1 MLGGKFM
8 NIIIVGCGK
17 VGSALAEQL
26 ASEGHDITVIDTN
39 SDAVERVTEVA
50 DVMGTVGNGVVY
62 YVQKD
67 AGIEYADMFI
77 AMTGSD
83 ELNLLCCLIAKK
95 SSSCRTIARV
105 RNPDYLTERG
115 FIKEKLGISMIINP
129 EMEAANEIT
138 RLFTIPS
145 AISVDTFARGRIE
158 LLETRLPIGSPI
170 AGSPIKSAMGRL
182 SGKILICAIER
193 GKDVIIPTGDTV
205 LNEGDKISFIATHRD
220 SGAFFKKAGIA
231 KNHIKTIIIVGGGK
245 ITFYLAKKLSEY
257 GFRVKIIEKNREHC
271 EFLNSILPSDI
282 VIINGDGSDQRLLL
296 EEGIA
301 DADGFASITDIDEEN
316 IMLSL
321 YVGANFKAKTVTK
334 INKLNFEGIIDRL
347 SLGSVIYPKYI
358 TSEMIISYVRAL
370 ENSTGSGV
378 QTLYNIVGGK
388 VQALEFAVRTESKAV
403 GVPLCDLDIKKNILL
418 CCISRHGKII
428 IPSGQDMI
436 QVGDSVVVVTTER
449 GLNDLKD
456 IVR

>member
-1 MLGGKFM
+1 M

-62 YVQKD
+62 YIQKD

-193 GKDVIIPTGDTV
+193 GRDVIIPTGDTV
-205 LNEGDKISFIATHRD
+205 LNEGDKISFVATHRD

-403 GVPLCDLDIKKNILL
+403 GVPLCDLDLKKNILL

-428 IPSGQDMI
+428 IPSGQDTI

>member
-1 MLGGKFM
+1 M

-62 YVQKD
+62 YVQKE

-403 GVPLCDLDIKKNILL
+403 GVPLCDLDLKKNILL

-428 IPSGQDMI
+428 IPSGQDTI

>member
-1 MLGGKFM
+1 M

-39 SDAVERVTEVA
+39 PDAVERVTEVA

-62 YVQKD
+62 YVQKE

-170 AGSPIKSAMGRL
+170 SGSPIKSAMGRL

-193 GKDVIIPTGDTV
+193 GRDVIIPTGDTV
-205 LNEGDKISFIATHRD
+205 LLEGDKISFVATHRD

-271 EFLNSILPSDI
+271 EFLNSILPSDV

-321 YVGANFKAKTVTK
+321 YVGSNFKAKTVTK

-388 VQALEFAVRTESKAV
+388 VQALEFAVRTESRAV
-403 GVPLCDLDIKKNILL
+403 GVPLCDLDLKKNILL

>member
-1 MLGGKFM
+1 M

-62 YVQKD
+62 YVQKEV
-67 AGIEYADMFI
+67 GIEYADMFI

-193 GKDVIIPTGDTV
+193 GRDVIIPTGDTV

-271 EFLNSILPSDI
+271 EFLNSILPSNI

-403 GVPLCDLDIKKNILL
+403 GVPLCDLDLKKNILL

-428 IPSGQDMI
+428 IPSGQDTI

>member
-1 MLGGKFM
+1 M

-62 YVQKD
+62 YVQKE

-170 AGSPIKSAMGRL
+170 AGAPIKSAMGRL

-193 GKDVIIPTGDTV
+193 GRDVIIPTGDTV
-205 LNEGDKISFIATHRD
+205 LNEGDKISFVATHRD

-403 GVPLCDLDIKKNILL
+403 GVPLCDLDLKKNILL

-428 IPSGQDMI
+428 IPSGQDTI

>member
-1 MLGGKFM
+1 M

-62 YVQKD
+62 YVQKE

-170 AGSPIKSAMGRL
+170 AGAPIKSAMGRL
-182 SGKILICAIER
+182 AGKILICAIER
-193 GKDVIIPTGDTV
+193 GRDVIIPTGDTV
-205 LNEGDKISFIATHRD
+205 LNEGDKISFVATHRD

-403 GVPLCDLDIKKNILL
+403 GVPLCDLDLKKNILL

-428 IPSGQDMI
+428 IPSGQDTI

>member
-1 MLGGKFM
+1 M

-17 VGSALAEQL
+17 VGSTLAEQL

-39 SDAVERVTEVA
+39 PDAVARVTEVA
-50 DVMGTVGNGVVY
+50 DVMGVEGNGVVY
-62 YVQKD
+62 YVQKE

-170 AGSPIKSAMGRL
+170 AGSPIKSALGKL

-193 GKDVIIPTGDTV
+193 GKDVIIPTGDTI
-205 LNEGDKISFIATHRD
+205 LEEGDKISFVATHKD

-271 EFLNSILPSDI
+271 EFLNSMLPGGV

-321 YVGANFKAKTVTK
+321 YVDANFKAKTVTK

-378 QTLYNIVGGK
+378 QTLYNIVSGK
-388 VQALEFAVRTESKAV
+388 VQALEFTVRTESKAV
-403 GVPLCDLDIKKNILL
+403 GVPLCDLNIKKNILL

-436 QVGDSVVVVTTER
+436 QVGDSVVVVTTDR
-449 GLNDLKD
+449 TLGDLKD

>member
-1 MLGGKFM
+1 M

-39 SDAVERVTEVA
+39 SGAVERVTEVS
-50 DVMGTVGNGVVY
+50 DVMGIVGNGVVY
-62 YVQKD
+62 YVQKE

-182 SGKILICAIER
+182 AGKILICAIER
-193 GKDVIIPTGDTV
+193 GRDVIIPTGDTV
-205 LNEGDKISFIATHRD
+205 LNEGDKISFVATHRD

-403 GVPLCDLDIKKNILL
+403 GVPLCDLDLKKNILL

-428 IPSGQDMI
+428 IPSGQDTI

>member
-1 MLGGKFM
+1 MEEIM
-8 NIIIVGCGK
+8 HIIIVGCGK
-17 VGSALAEQL
+17 VGRTLAEQL
-26 ASEGHDITVIDTN
+26 QEEETDLTLIDT
-39 SDAVERVTEVA
+39 DADNIEDLTEDIDA
-50 DVMGTVGNGVVY
+50 MGIVGNGASINTLME
-62 YVQKD
+62 
-67 AGIEYADMFI
+67 AGVDSADILI
-77 AMTGSD
+77 AVTASD

-95 SSSCRTIARV
+95 ASACRTIARV

-115 FIKEKLGISMIINP
+115 FIKEKLGISMIVNP
-129 EMEAANEIT
+129 EMETANEIT

-170 AGSPIKSAMGRL
+170 AGSPIKSALGRL

-205 LNEGDKISFIATHRD
+205 LLEEDKISFVTTHKD
-220 SGAFFKKAGIA
+220 AGSFFKKAGIA
-231 KNHIKTIIIVGGGK
+231 KNHIKSIIIVGGGK
-245 ITFYLAKKLSEY
+245 ITFYLAKKLCEY
-257 GFRVKIIEKNREHC
+257 GFRVKIIEKNRKNCEH
-271 EFLNSILPSDI
+271 LNETLPGD
-282 VIINGDGSDQRLLL
+282 VVVINGDGSDQRLLL

-321 YVGANFKAKTVTK
+321 YVESNFRAKTVTK

-358 TSEMIISYVRAL
+358 TSEMILSYVRAL

-378 QTLYNIVGGK
+378 QTLYNIVSGK
-388 VQALEFAVRTESKAV
+388 VQALEFAVRTESRAV
-403 GVPLCDLDIKKNILL
+403 GVPLCDLDIKKDILL
-418 CCISRHGKII
+418 CCISRNGKII
-428 IPSGQDMI
+428 IPSGQDTI
-436 QVGDSVVVVTTER
+436 QVGDSVVVVTTKR

>member
-1 MLGGKFM
+1 M

-193 GKDVIIPTGDTV
+193 GRDVIIPTGDTV
-205 LNEGDKISFIATHRD
+205 LNEGDKISFVATHRD

-403 GVPLCDLDIKKNILL
+403 GVPLCDLDLKKNILL

-428 IPSGQDMI
+428 IPSGQDTI

>member
-1 MLGGKFM
+1 M

-62 YVQKD
+62 YVQKE

-170 AGSPIKSAMGRL
+170 AGAPIKSAMGRL

-193 GKDVIIPTGDTV
+193 GRDVIIPTGDTV

-403 GVPLCDLDIKKNILL
+403 GVPLCDLDLKKNILL

-428 IPSGQDMI
+428 IPSGQDTI

>member
-1 MLGGKFM
+1 M

-62 YVQKD
+62 YVQKE

-182 SGKILICAIER
+182 AGKILICAIER
-193 GKDVIIPTGDTV
+193 GRDVIIPTGDTV
-205 LNEGDKISFIATHRD
+205 LNEGDKISFVATHRD

-403 GVPLCDLDIKKNILL
+403 GVPLCDLDLKKNILL

-428 IPSGQDMI
+428 IPSGQDTI

>member
-1 MLGGKFM
+1 M

-62 YVQKD
+62 YVQKE

-182 SGKILICAIER
+182 AGKILICAIER
-193 GKDVIIPTGDTV
+193 GRDVIIPTGDTV
-205 LNEGDKISFIATHRD
+205 LNEGDKISFVATHRD

-403 GVPLCDLDIKKNILL
+403 GVPLCDHDLKKNILL

-428 IPSGQDMI
+428 IPSGQDTI

>member
-1 MLGGKFM
+1 M

-62 YVQKD
+62 YVQKE

-170 AGSPIKSAMGRL
+170 AGAPIKSAMGRL
-182 SGKILICAIER
+182 AGKILICAIER
-193 GKDVIIPTGDTV
+193 GRDVIIPTGDTV
-205 LNEGDKISFIATHRD
+205 LNEGDKISFVATHRD

-428 IPSGQDMI
+428 IPSGQDTI

>member
-1 MLGGKFM
+1 M

-17 VGSALAEQL
+17 VGSTLAEQL
-26 ASEGHDITVIDTN
+26 ASEGHDITVIDIN
-39 SDAVERVTEVA
+39 PDAVARVTDVS
-50 DVMGTVGNGVVY
+50 DVMGVEGNGVVY
-62 YVQKD
+62 YVQKE

-129 EMEAANEIT
+129 EMEAASEIT

-158 LLETRLPIGSPI
+158 LLETRLPDDSPI
-170 AGSPIKSAMGRL
+170 AGSPIKNALGKL

-193 GKDVIIPTGDTV
+193 GKDVVIPTGDTV
-205 LNEGDKISFIATHRD
+205 LRGGDKISFVTTHRD
-220 SGAFFKKAGIA
+220 AGAFFKKAGIA

-245 ITFYLAKKLSEY
+245 ITFYLAKKLVEY
-257 GFRVKIIEKNREHC
+257 GFKVKIIEKNREHC
-271 EFLNSILPSDI
+271 EFLNSILPSEV
-282 VIINGDGSDQRLLL
+282 VIINGDGSDQRLLW

-388 VQALEFAVRTESKAV
+388 VQALEFSVRAESRAV
-403 GVPLCDLDIKKNILL
+403 GVPLSKLNIKDNILL
-418 CCISRHGKII
+418 CGISRGGKII
-428 IPSGQDMI
+428 IPSGQDEI
-436 QVGDSVVVVTTER
+436 KIGDSVVVVTTNR
-449 GLNDLKD
+449 GLGDLKD
-456 IVR
+456 ILR

>member
-1 MLGGKFM
+1 M

-26 ASEGHDITVIDTN
+26 ACEGHDITVIDTN
-39 SDAVERVTEVA
+39 PDAVSRVTDVA
-50 DVMGTVGNGVVY
+50 DVMGVEGNGVVY
-62 YVQKD
+62 HVQKE

-95 SSSCRTIARV
+95 SASCRTIARV
-105 RNPDYLTERG
+105 RNPDYLSERG
-115 FIKEKLGISMIINP
+115 FIKEKLGISMLINP
-129 EMEAANEIT
+129 ELETANEIT

-145 AISVDTFARGRIE
+145 AISVDTFARGRVE
-158 LLETRLPIGSPI
+158 LLETRLPIGSPL
-170 AGSPIKSAMGRL
+170 AGSAIKSALEKL

-193 GKDVIIPTGDTV
+193 GKSVIIPTGDTV
-205 LNEGDKISFIATHRD
+205 LQEGDKISFVATHRD

-231 KNHIKTIIIVGGGK
+231 KNHIKTILIVGGGK
-245 ITFYLAKKLSEY
+245 ISFYLAKKLCEY
-257 GFRVKIIEKNREHC
+257 GFRVKIIEKNRETC
-271 EFLNSILPSDI
+271 EFLNSSLPSNV
-282 VIINGDGSDQRLLL
+282 VIINGDGSDRHLLL

-301 DADGFASITDIDEEN
+301 EADGFASITDIDEEN

-321 YVGANFKAKTVTK
+321 YAGSNFKAKTVTK
-334 INKLNFEGIIDRL
+334 INKLDFEGIIDHL
-347 SLGSVIYPKYI
+347 SLDSVIYPKYI
-358 TSEMIISYVRAL
+358 TSEMIVSYVRAL

-403 GVPLCDLDIKKNILL
+403 GVPLCNLDIKKDILL

-428 IPSGQDMI
+428 IPSGHDVI
-436 QVGDSVVVVTTER
+436 QIGDSVVVVTTDR
-449 GLNDLKD
+449 TLADLKD

>member
-1 MLGGKFM
+1 M

-39 SDAVERVTEVA
+39 PDAVERVTEVA

-62 YVQKD
+62 YVQKE

-193 GKDVIIPTGDTV
+193 GRDVIIPTGDTV
-205 LNEGDKISFIATHRD
+205 LLEGDKISFVATHRD

-271 EFLNSILPSDI
+271 EFLNSILPSDV

-321 YVGANFKAKTVTK
+321 YVGSNFKAKTVTK

-388 VQALEFAVRTESKAV
+388 VQALEFAVRTESRAV
-403 GVPLCDLDIKKNILL
+403 GVPLCDLDLKKNILL

>member
-1 MLGGKFM
+1 M

-26 ASEGHDITVIDTN
+26 ASEDHDITVIDTN

-193 GKDVIIPTGDTV
+193 GRDVIIPTGDTV
-205 LNEGDKISFIATHRD
+205 LNEGDKISFVATHRD

-403 GVPLCDLDIKKNILL
+403 GVPLCDLDLKKNILL

-428 IPSGQDMI
+428 IPSGQDTI